1 MLKPFMFG
9 LVAAAMVVS
18 SAMAAESGKRKA
30 GNPNKVICKM
40 ESEIGSKL
48 RRTRACH
55 TKAEWEELR
64 RQTRAN
70 VEHIE
75 NARACNCGS

>member
-1 MLKPFMFG
+1 MLKAFILGF
-9 LVAAAMVVS
+9 VAASMVAG
-18 SAMAAESGKRKA
+18 SALAAEKSKRKA
-30 GNPNKVICKM
+30 DDPNKVICRM

-55 TKAEWEELR
+55 TKAEWDELR

-75 NARACNCGS
+75 NSRACNCGS

>member
-1 MLKPFMFG
+1 MLKPFIFG
-9 LVAAAMVVS
+9 FVAATMVVS
-18 SAMAAESGKRKA
+18 SAMAAEGGKGK
-30 GNPNKVICKM
+30 GNPNKVICKI

-64 RQTRAN
+64 RQTRAT

-75 NARACNCGS
+75 NARPCNCGS